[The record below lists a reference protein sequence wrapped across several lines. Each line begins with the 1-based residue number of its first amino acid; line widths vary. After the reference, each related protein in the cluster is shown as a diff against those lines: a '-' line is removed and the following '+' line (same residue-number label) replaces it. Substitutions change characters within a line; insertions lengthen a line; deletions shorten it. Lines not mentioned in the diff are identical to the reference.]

1 MVRMRL
7 DSQQCRLSTT
17 RFVCFASLGNHGE
30 LHPHLWEP
38 EAIGRSELW
47 KVCPSRRI
55 LGHDVEKDWDVYCLV
70 VNWTSPKPTAQRGTS
85 YYIARLTVFGTP
97 GAIFR
102 ICYRD
107 SQWQSPS
114 LTRIVV
120 FLWLAKAQETCKCFI
135 KQRAAKLCDLRRPSL
150 LAQQHRLLHTGGW
163 AGGLLSDGQKKVF
176 LMQWWVKIINEY
188 MIYIYIIIYIYYIKE
203 PFA

>member
-120 FLWLAKAQETCKCFI
+120 FLWLAKLKKLVSVSSNKEPRSSVTYEGHHYLHNNTDFYTLEGEPAASLVMAKKRCFW
-135 KQRAAKLCDLRRPSL
+135 C
-150 LAQQHRLLHTGGW
+150 
-163 AGGLLSDGQKKVF
+163 SDGS
-176 LMQWWVKIINEY
+176 IS
-188 MIYIYIIIYIYYIKE
+188 
-203 PFA
+203 